1 MSWSQK
7 YRSLKGKQN
16 TNDDNQEIPPEAI
29 FSAYNAKLAELYD
42 NLKDKVDGTMIQSK
56 FHKLSISKNPRD
68 SMFSEKEKVDALV
81 LSDNDN
87 ELKLIPDGIHFIGV
101 VGRVSI
107 RAYKKV
113 YSFNSI
119 IEKRIKTFKEPYF
132 FLIQDEDNPSDLT
145 WGYVKDEENS
155 FFGNEVV
162 KLTDTELENI
172 LDEVFLDV

>member
-7 YRSLKGKQN
+7 YRRLKVKNKANEESQ
-16 TNDDNQEIPPEAI
+16 DIPPEAI
-29 FSAYNAKLAELYD
+29 FNAFSDKLTELYD
-42 NLKDKVDGTMIQSK
+42 SLKDKVDGTMIQSK
-56 FHKLSISKNPRD
+56 LHKLAISKNPRD
-68 SMFSEKEKVDALV
+68 AMFSEKEKVDALV

-87 ELKLIPDGIHFIGV
+87 ELKIIPDGIHFIGV
-101 VGRVSI
+101 LGRVSI

-119 IEKRIKTFKEPYF
+119 IEKRIKTLKEPYF
-132 FLIQDEDNPSDLT
+132 FLIQDEDSPNSLI
-145 WGYVKDEENS
+145 WGYVRDEDNS

-162 KLTDTELENI
+162 RLTDAEIEKV